1 MSNGVFSVSP
11 SGLED
16 LLIQRLPQFAALRQS
31 HQHHIAKMLW
41 DYANSRYRHRRYM
54 GAAFSVEYM
63 KELWGNLGVRNRV
76 VRDFFENIQGG
87 KDSHLISN
95 YTPYDFLGKVLV
107 EFLEDQTPIDLMVD
121 GKRMKMPPNPILS
134 RAASDDPEVTHAKK
148 SKWQGISPSPRMPV
162 NQTALFEFS
171 RKTDDARQRM
181 SALRL
186 LKLSRNTMCSGE
198 IPVLYEQ
205 KSTGRLTEVL
215 FGLQNNEREVIS
227 AALHGMWDYDLQN
240 AHFSIFSAWAKKL
253 GHATPVVD
261 EYVRNKTQIRVLLK
275 DHCQANLEDIKQC
288 LISLMYGAPLNAN
301 PDFARI
307 PQILGETEAKL
318 FISNPFVK
326 SLKQEISAIGK
337 YIVNDTYTSRGCYV
351 NAMGIEPSNIAGATG
366 KFKLLSHALQGV
378 EALALKTVVDQH
390 RQDILLCMHDGW
402 VSRTQL
408 DCKQLQDSIF
418 RATGFDLGI
427 EEVQLPKYMPT
438 EGAEP
443 AWPFADSTPTNGGFW
458 ISGSSDWNTKD
469 GVHGIV
475 SRPDTKF
482 KKKEKP

>member
-1 MSNGVFSVSP
+1 MSNGVFSVFP

-41 DYANSRYRHRRYM
+41 DFANNRYRHSKSQ

-63 KELWGNLGVRNRV
+63 DALWGNRGIRNRIV
-76 VRDFFENIQGG
+76 PDYFSNSQGDNIG
-87 KDSHLISN
+87 HLMSS
-95 YTPYDFLGKVLV
+95 YTPKDFLGRVLV

-171 RKTDDARQRM
+171 RKTADARQRM

-186 LKLSRNTMCSGE
+186 LKLSRNRMCSGE

-215 FGLQNNEREVIS
+215 FGLQNNEREVTS

-240 AHFSIFSAWAKKL
+240 AHFSIFSAWAKQL

-301 PDFARI
+301 PKFASIAKR
-307 PQILGETEAKL
+307 LGTASAQL
-318 FISNPFVK
+318 FVK
-326 SLKQEISAIGK
+326 HSFVQSLQQEISAIAVH
-337 YIVNDTYTSRGCYV
+337 IVEDTYTSRGCYV
-351 NAMGIEPSNIAGATG
+351 NAMGIEPPNFPKATA
-366 KFKLLSHALQGV
+366 KFRLLSHALQGV
-378 EALALKTVVDQH
+378 EALALKSVVAQH
-390 RQDILLCMHDGW
+390 GQNILLCMHDGW
-402 VSRTQL
+402 VSRTKL
-408 DCKQLQDSIF
+408 DCNQLQDSIF
-418 RATGFDLGI
+418 RATGFELGI
-427 EEVQLPKYMPT
+427 EEVKLPKYMST

-443 AWPFADSTPTNGGFW
+443 AWQFADSTPTNGGFW

-469 GVHGIV
+469 GVQGVV

-482 KKKEKP
+482 KAPKT

>member
-16 LLIQRLPQFAALRQS
+16 LLFQRLPQYAALRKS
-31 HQHHIAKMLW
+31 HQHHVAKMLW
-41 DYANSRYRHRRYM
+41 DFANNRYRHSKYA
-54 GAAFSVEYM
+54 GAAFPVEYM
-63 KELWGNLGVRNRV
+63 DALWGNRRIRNRIV
-76 VRDFFENIQGG
+76 SDYFSNIQGG
-87 KDSHLISN
+87 ILDHLISS
-95 YTPYDFLGKVLV
+95 YKPYEFLGKVLV
-107 EFLEDQTPIDLMVD
+107 EFLEDQTPIDLLVD

-134 RAASDDPEVTHAKK
+134 RAASYDPQVTHAKK
-148 SKWQGISPSPRMPV
+148 SKWQGISPLPRMPI
-162 NQTALFEFS
+162 NQTALFDFS
-171 RKTDDARQRM
+171 RKTADARQRM

-186 LKLSRNTMCSGE
+186 LKLSRNTICPGQ

-261 EYVRNKTQIRVLLK
+261 EYVRNKAEIKIELTE
-275 DHCQANLEDIKQC
+275 HCQSKLDDIKQA
-288 LISLMYGAPLNAN
+288 LISLLYGAPLNAN
-301 PDFARI
+301 PDFASI
-307 PQILGETEAKL
+307 PKRLGVASAQL
-318 FISNPFVK
+318 FIKHSFVRN
-326 SLKQEISAIGK
+326 LKKEISSIGK
-337 YIVNDTYTSRGCYV
+337 YIVEDTYTSRGCYV
-351 NAMGIEPSNIAGATG
+351 NAMGIEPQNIAGATT
-366 KFKLLSHALQGV
+366 KFNLLSHALQGV
-378 EALALKTVVDQH
+378 EALALKTVVAQH
-390 RQDILLCMHDGW
+390 GQNILLCMHDGW
-402 VSRTQL
+402 VARTKL

-418 RATGFDLGI
+418 RATGFELGI
-427 EEVQLPKYMPT
+427 EEAQLPKYNPPQ
-438 EGAEP
+438 GAEP

-469 GVHGIV
+469 GVRGIV

-482 KKKEKP
+482 KNKKKP